1 MATPAELQLLLDGR
15 VWTAV
20 AIAAGAPLVW
30 KTARSVARGH
40 FAADVVA
47 SLAIV
52 TAVILGEPLAALVVI
67 LMQSGGEALERR
79 AERRASAAVRDL
91 EAAAPRIAHRV
102 DGETIADVNVG
113 AIAIGDTLL
122 VRPGELVPCD
132 GSVVSG
138 TGELDESRLTGEPM
152 PRTVRPGT
160 RVVSGS
166 GNGGT
171 ALVIRA
177 TARAADS
184 QYEQIVTLV
193 RTAQATKAPLQRMA
207 DRWAVWFTPLTL
219 LLCAVTFAV
228 ARDWSRVLAVLVIA
242 TPCPLILAPPV
253 AIIGGINRA
262 ARRQIIVR
270 NAAAMEQLG
279 AVTAVAFDKTGTLT
293 VGRPGVAAVTTL
305 DGYSVGDVL
314 ALAGA
319 LEALSGHLLARVVHA
334 EALQRHGKL
343 PAVTAH
349 RETPGEGIEGIVA
362 GHRVAVGG
370 RRFVAAALDVS
381 PDAFASAMQADA
393 RMRAYIGVDGRPAG
407 CITFA
412 DAPRTAA
419 RQLTTRLRE
428 LGVTRTLLLS
438 GDSHENV
445 AVAATHAGI
454 EDARGDLLPRD
465 KSEAIAALQR
475 EGEIVAMAGDGTN
488 DAPALTRADVGIA
501 LAHEGGGISA
511 EAADVV
517 LLADDIGRVAE
528 AIGIAQRT
536 MRLARQSVAAGL
548 GLSGIGMV
556 VAALGLIT
564 PVAGALI
571 QESIDLAV
579 IANALRASWAPRVTG
594 AHRAQDETPMT
605 EGGPDDIATLS
616 PLDGGRI
623 ASAAAG

>member
-1 MATPAELQLLLDGR
+1 MTTAAELQLLLDGP

-20 AIAAGAPLVW
+20 AIATGAPLVW

-52 TAVILGEPLAALVVI
+52 TALILGEPLAALVVI

-91 EAAAPRIAHRV
+91 EAAAPRLAHRMEGAGV
-102 DGETIADVNVG
+102 ADVGVS
-113 AIAIGDTLL
+113 AIAIGDMLL
-122 VRPGELVPCD
+122 VRPGELLPCD
-132 GSVVSG
+132 GVVIQG

-152 PRTVRPGT
+152 PRTVRPGA

-171 ALVIRA
+171 ALVIGA

-184 QYEQIVTLV
+184 QYEQIVALV
-193 RTAQATKAPLQRMA
+193 RTAEATKAPLQRMA
-207 DRWAVWFTPLTL
+207 DRWAAWFTPFTLTV
-219 LLCAVTFAV
+219 CAITFA
-228 ARDWSRVLAVLVIA
+228 ASRDWSRVLAVLVIA

-262 ARRQIIVR
+262 ARRQIIIR
-270 NAAAMEQLG
+270 DAAAMERLG

-293 VGRPGVAAVTTL
+293 VGKPAVAAMTAH
-305 DGYSVGDVL
+305 GAYSVSDVL

-334 EALQRHGKL
+334 EALRRHGPL
-343 PAVTAH
+343 PDVTEH
-349 RETPGEGIEGIVA
+349 RETPGEGIAGVVA

-370 RRFVAAALDVS
+370 RRFVTTLLGVP
-381 PDAFASAMQADA
+381 PDAFAVAPDDA
-393 RMRAYIGVDGRPAG
+393 RMRAYVGIDGRPAG

-412 DAPRTAA
+412 DAPRAAA
-419 RQLTTRLRE
+419 RALTARLRE
-428 LGVTRTLLLS
+428 LGVARTLLLS
-438 GDSHENV
+438 GDSHAHV
-445 AVAATHAGI
+445 GATAAHAGI
-454 EDARGDLLPRD
+454 EDARGDLLPGD
-465 KSEAIAALQR
+465 KAAIIAVLQS

-501 LAHEGGGISA
+501 FAHEGGGIST

-528 AIGIAQRT
+528 AIGIGQRT
-536 MRLARQSVAAGL
+536 MRLARQSVGAGL
-548 GLSGIGMV
+548 GLSAVGMV
-556 VAALGLIT
+556 VAAAGLIT

-571 QESIDLAV
+571 QEGIDLAV
-579 IANALRASWAPRVTG
+579 IANALRASWPPHMAGGHG
-594 AHRAQDETPMT
+594 AHDQIPSND
-605 EGGPDDIATLS
+605 GGTHDIATLS
-616 PLDGGRI
+616 PVDGNRI
-623 ASAAAG
+623 ARAAAV

>member
-1 MATPAELQLLLDGR
+1 MTTAAELQLLLDGR
-15 VWTAV
+15 LWTAV
-20 AIAAGAPLVW
+20 AIVTGAPLVW
-30 KTARSVARGH
+30 KTSRSVARGH

-47 SLAIV
+47 TLAIV
-52 TAVILGEPLAALVVI
+52 TALILGEPLAALVVI

-91 EAAAPRIAHRV
+91 EAAAPRTAHRL
-102 DGETIADVNVG
+102 DGATVADVSAA
-113 AIAIGDTLL
+113 AIAIGDTVL
-122 VRPGELVPCD
+122 VRPGELLPCD
-132 GSVVSG
+132 GTVVEG

-152 PRTVRPGT
+152 PRTVRPGA

-184 QYEQIVTLV
+184 QYEQIVALV

-219 LLCAVTFAV
+219 LVCAITFAV
-228 ARDWSRVLAVLVIA
+228 SRDWTRVLAVLVIA

-270 NAAAMEQLG
+270 HAAAMERLA
-279 AVTAVAFDKTGTLT
+279 AVSAVAFDKTGTLT

-305 DGYSVGDVL
+305 NEYSVSDVL

-334 EALQRHGKL
+334 EAVRWHGKL
-343 PAVTAH
+343 PDVTAH
-349 RETPGEGIEGIVA
+349 RETPGEGISGIVA
-362 GHRVAVGG
+362 GRRVAVGG
-370 RRFVAAALDVS
+370 RRFITGELGVS
-381 PDAFASAMQADA
+381 PDAFAAETRDDA
-393 RMRAYIGVDGRPAG
+393 RLRAYIGIDGRPAG
-407 CITFA
+407 CIAFA
-412 DAPRTAA
+412 DAPRMAA
-419 RQLTTRLRE
+419 RELTTRLRE
-428 LGVTRTLLLS
+428 LGVKRTLLLS
-438 GDSHENV
+438 GDSHVNV
-445 AVAATHAGI
+445 SATAAHAGI
-454 EDARGDLLPRD
+454 EDARGDLLPGD
-465 KSEAIAALQR
+465 KAAVVTALQG

-517 LLADDIGRVAE
+517 LLADDVGRVAE
-528 AIGIAQRT
+528 AIGIGQRT
-536 MRLARQSVAAGL
+536 MRLAKQSVGAGL
-548 GLSGIGMV
+548 GLSAVGMV
-556 VAALGLIT
+556 VASFGLIT

-571 QESIDLAV
+571 QEGIDLAV
-579 IANALRASWAPRVTG
+579 IANALRASWTPRMAGGHHAHG
-594 AHRAQDETPMT
+594 AISLND
-605 EGGPDDIATLS
+605 GGNHDIAMLS
-616 PLDGGRI
+616 PVDGERI
-623 ASAAAG
+623 TRAAAV